1 MDINNK
7 RLQSLDNVFNSR
19 WNARN
24 NAIGEV
30 ERRKAHLNRMFNT
43 PDKQSQRKEILYQN
57 SVEGRVKALN
67 DRMSAMNTAN
77 KINRMNNFKNGFK

>member
-1 MDINNK
+1 MDLNNK

-30 ERRKAHLNRMFNT
+30 ERRKAHMNRMFNIQ
-43 PDKQSQRKEILYQN
+43 DKTNQRKEILYRN
-57 SVEGRVKALN
+57 SVEGQVKSLN
-67 DRMSAMNTAN
+67 ERMSAMNQN
-77 KINRMNNFKNGFK
+77 NRINRMNNFK

>member
-1 MDINNK
+1 MEGNNK

-30 ERRKAHLNRMFNT
+30 ERRKEHINRMFNIH
-43 PDKQSQRKEILYQN
+43 DKNEQRKQILYQN
-57 SVEGRVKALN
+57 SVEGQVKSLNERMNALN
-67 DRMSAMNTAN
+67 QNNRF
-77 KINRMNNFKNGFK
+77 NRMNKFK